1 MKVLYNAHYTYF
13 LLYIF
18 ITLLD
23 VYYIL
28 VVDCWRDWCRK
39 ELTCDIQDE
48 SDKMIALPYFM
59 EAERG
64 TLEHMSLYFHK

>member
-1 MKVLYNAHYTYF
+1 MKVLYNVHYRYF

-23 VYYIL
+23 VYYIQ
-28 VVDCWRDWCRK
+28 VVDCRMDWCRK

-59 EAERG
+59 EPERG
-64 TLEHMSLYFHK
+64 ALGHMSLYFHK